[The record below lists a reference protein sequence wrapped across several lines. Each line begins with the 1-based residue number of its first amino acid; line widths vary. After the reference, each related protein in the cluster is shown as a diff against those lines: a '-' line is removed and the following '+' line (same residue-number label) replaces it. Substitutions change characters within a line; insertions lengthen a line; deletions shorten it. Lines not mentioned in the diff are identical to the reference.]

1 MLKSLGQWTSPSLKP
16 RKIIPSSLTVV
27 PAKPPPPENRGQG
40 ESVSLQEEEGYVNFL
55 IFINLYVSNII
66 V

>member
-16 RKIIPSSLTVV
+16 RKIIPSTLTVV
-27 PAKPPPPENRGQG
+27 PSKPPPPENRGQG
-40 ESVSLQEEEGYVNFL
+40 ESASLQEEERYVHFL
-55 IFINLYVSNII
+55 IVIDLYVSNII